1 MNMTKTKKRILFFLS
16 TLLCISCISCI
27 CLYRSYNINP
37 DKIEIQ
43 YKNIKNENIPEDLKH
58 KSIAFFSDFQYGE
71 FQNQKRSDSFFSKL
85 NHLNPDLVLFGGDL
99 IEASFTPSDQDIQ
112 YLIDSLCNI
121 QAPLGKFA
129 VLGEQDITT
138 PERKQLIER
147 IYKESEI
154 EILSNSSHP
163 VSNQSAET
171 MQIIG
176 LSLEPNWNQA
186 LATVKKDEFCLLLTH
201 APDLFLSP
209 ELSRI
214 QVDYAL
220 AGHSHGT
227 QISFPI
233 YGGYKTISHAEEMN
247 RSNSKKVPF
256 KYHITSGVGCTHL
269 NIRFNANP
277 EIVCLLLN

>member
-1 MNMTKTKKRILFFLS
+1 MTKSKKQILFILNI
-16 TLLCISCISCI
+16 LLCISCIFCI

-37 DKIEIQ
+37 EKIEIQ
-43 YKNIKNENIPEDLKH
+43 YKNIKNENIPKELKH

-71 FQNQKRSDSFFSKL
+71 FQNKKRSKHFFSKL

-99 IEASFTPSDQDIQ
+99 IDASFKPSDQDIQ
-112 YLIDSLCNI
+112 YLIDSLRNV

-138 PERKQLIER
+138 PERKQLIEY
-147 IYKESEI
+147 IYEESEI

-163 VSNQSAET
+163 VSNQSEKT
-171 MQIIG
+171 IQIIG

-186 LATVKKDEFCLLLTH
+186 LVNIKKDEFCLLLTH
-201 APDLFLSP
+201 APDLLLSP

-214 QVDYAL
+214 HIDYAL

-227 QISFPI
+227 QISFPV
-233 YGGYKTISHAEEMN
+233 YGGYKTISNAKEIN

-256 KYHITSGVGCTHL
+256 QYHITSGVGCTHW
-269 NIRFNANP
+269 NMRFNANP
-277 EIVCLLLN
+277 EIVCLLLK